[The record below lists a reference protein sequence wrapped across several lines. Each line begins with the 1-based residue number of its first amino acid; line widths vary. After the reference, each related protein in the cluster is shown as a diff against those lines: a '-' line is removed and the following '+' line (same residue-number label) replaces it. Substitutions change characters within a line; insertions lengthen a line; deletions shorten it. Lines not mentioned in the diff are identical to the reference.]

1 VTGFSTDTGDLDRFA
16 GDVDQAGGRLED
28 LAAVNQR
35 QGTETLQRSPIPV
48 DTGRLKESAYV
59 TADRTGFALSATAP
73 YAAIVHA
80 RNPFFTRAIDPDAYL
95 DDLETHTAEI
105 LGTITGS

>member
-1 VTGFSTDTGDLDRFA
+1 VTSFTGDTGDVDRFA
-16 GDVDQAGGRLED
+16 GDLDAAGGRLED
-28 LAAVNQR
+28 LAALNQR
-35 QGTETLQRSPIPV
+35 QGTAALQRSPIPV
-48 DTGRLKESAYV
+48 DTGQLRDSAYV
-59 TADRTGFALSATAP
+59 VADVTGYALTASAP

-80 RNPFFTRAIDPDAYL
+80 RDPFFTRALDADAYL

>member
-1 VTGFSTDTGDLDRFA
+1 MAGFDTDTGDLDRFA
-16 GDVDQAGGRLED
+16 ADVDTAGGRLED
-28 LAAVNQR
+28 LAALNQR
-35 QGTETLQRSPIPV
+35 QGTETLNRSPIPV

-59 TADRTGFALSATAP
+59 TADVTGFALTASAP

-80 RNPFFTRAIDPDAYL
+80 RDPFFTRAIDPDTYL
-95 DDLETHTAEI
+95 DALETHTAEL

>member
-1 VTGFSTDTGDLDRFA
+1 MTGFETDTGDLDRFTA
-16 GDVDQAGGRLED
+16 DVDTAGGRLED
-28 LAAVNQR
+28 LATLNQR
-35 QGTETLQRSPIPV
+35 QGTDALNRAPIPV

-59 TADRTGFALSATAP
+59 VADRTGYALTASAP

-80 RNPFFTRAIDPDAYL
+80 RDPFFTRALDADAYL